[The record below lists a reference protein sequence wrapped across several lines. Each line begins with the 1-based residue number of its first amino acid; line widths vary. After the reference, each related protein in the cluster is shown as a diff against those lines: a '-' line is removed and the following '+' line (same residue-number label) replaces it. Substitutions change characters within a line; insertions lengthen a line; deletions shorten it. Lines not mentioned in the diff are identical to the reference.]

1 MQVFISVD
9 GVLGNAMVMDF
20 PDVAIVCTFVF
31 LVMNQPAVLS
41 RTRLRIL
48 HPLPAAL
55 KLHTTTAPLPISGH
69 APPPQRPSGS
79 ECTAQPR
86 CPSQRPAPPS
96 PVPPGGG
103 ASARR
108 SAMAAAAFCS
118 PCSALRS
125 GLAPLC
131 RWRALPHPAS
141 RRAGSVPRS
150 AARYG
155 TPPFSSSFSLLL
167 LLALPEG
174 RGGPARPCP
183 ALPVLVFPGGP
194 SPPRGGWGSIL
205 GTVSVFLEER
215 ALLLWSPT
223 GSCFFPARIPAVVR
237 VGCALGMLSLGNKV

>member
-1 MQVFISVD
+1 M
-9 GVLGNAMVMDF
+9 
-20 PDVAIVCTFVF
+20 
-31 LVMNQPAVLS
+31 
-41 RTRLRIL
+41 
-48 HPLPAAL
+48 
-55 KLHTTTAPLPISGH
+55 PISGH

-183 ALPVLVFPGGP
+183 ALSCRCSCSREG
-194 SPPRGGWGSIL
+194 
-205 GTVSVFLEER
+205 R
-215 ALLLWSPT
+215 ALPGADGALFW
-223 GSCFFPARIPAVVR
+223 ARCRYFWKNARCCCGRLPRATSFQLASQR
-237 VGCALGMLSLGNKV
+237 LFASGAR

>member
-155 TPPFSSSFSLLL
+155 TPPFSSSSSLLL

-183 ALPVLVFPGGP
+183 ALSCRCSCSREG
-194 SPPRGGWGSIL
+194 
-205 GTVSVFLEER
+205 R
-215 ALLLWSPT
+215 ALPGADGALFW
-223 GSCFFPARIPAVVR
+223 ARCRYFWKNARCCCGRLPGAASFQLASQR
-237 VGCALGMLSLGNKV
+237 LFASGAR